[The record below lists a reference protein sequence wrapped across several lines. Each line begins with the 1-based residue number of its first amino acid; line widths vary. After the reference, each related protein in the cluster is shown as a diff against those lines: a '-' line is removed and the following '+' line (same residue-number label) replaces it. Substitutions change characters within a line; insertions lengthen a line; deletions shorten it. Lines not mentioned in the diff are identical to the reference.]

1 MDFKLNKS
9 FHNLFSLARPHKK
22 WLILIGIMILIGS
35 AFEAVGVGSV
45 LPFVELLQ
53 NKESALKYNKYLAKF
68 GFEEQ
73 SYKNILLIISVGFA
87 GIILIKNIFLILTNF
102 IRSFFKNL
110 MQASLSKELFSGYLS
125 REYNFF
131 VITQQGLLIQ
141 RITAMVGQATAALNF
156 LVLIATNL
164 ITVAFIYLVMAAVSL
179 KLTLLVTLLILILS
193 AVAGVVSRYRAYASG
208 KEMVRLETSL
218 YSTAAETIS
227 GMRVIRAFGAEG
239 YVSRKFND
247 LQRRLTRLRIINE
260 TIFSIPSP
268 LIETI
273 LIVGLCSFVI
283 ITAQRTENLM
293 GMLPTFSLFAFG
305 LIRIMQKISPL
316 YSYFMEFANYL
327 PSANLVA
334 ESIYSVPP
342 IVKNDKNI
350 SNPVENIIFRD
361 VTFSYPQDPDKKVLD
376 SVNLTIN
383 KQQFV
388 AIVGHSGSGKSTIMD
403 LILGLYK
410 PDHGEI
416 LINNVSLGSLNIDDW
431 RGRIG
436 YVSQETFLFNGSVKE
451 NIAFATSDIDLN
463 RVEEAAK
470 LANAHEFISRL
481 PNGYDTEVGERGLKL
496 SGGERQRLAI
506 ARALYRNP
514 EIIVLDEATSSLDSK
529 AEKEVQKAIE
539 NLEGEKT
546 LIVVAHRLSTI
557 LKADMIYVIHKGR
570 LIEYGNHQTLLK
582 KQGLYRDLCNR
593 QNIYN

>member
-1 MDFKLNKS
+1 
-9 FHNLFSLARPHKK
+9 
-22 WLILIGIMILIGS
+22 MILIGS

-45 LPFVELLQ
+45 LPFVDLLQ
-53 NKESALKYNKYLAKF
+53 NKESILKYNKYLANL

-73 SYKNILLIISVGFA
+73 NYKNMLLIISIGFA
-87 GIILIKNIFLILTNF
+87 GIILVKNIFLIFTNF
-102 IRSFFKNL
+102 VRSFFKNL
-110 MQASLSKELFSGYLS
+110 MQASLSKALFSSYLS

-164 ITVAFIYLVMAAVSL
+164 ITVAFIYFVMAVVSL
-179 KLTLLVTLLILILS
+179 KLTLLVTLLILVLS

-283 ITAQRTENLM
+283 MISQRTENLM

-334 ESIYSVPP
+334 ESIYSVPIP
-342 IVKNDKNI
+342 AKNGKNI
-350 SNPVENIIFRD
+350 SNPVENIIFKD

-410 PDHGEI
+410 PSHGEI
-416 LINNVSLGSLNIDDW
+416 LINNISLGSLNIDDW
-431 RGRIG
+431 RSRIG

-451 NIAFATSDIDLN
+451 NIAFADSDIDIN
-463 RVEEAAK
+463 RVEQAAK
-470 LANAHEFISRL
+470 MANAHEFISRL

-506 ARALYRNP
+506 ARALYRSP
-514 EIIVLDEATSSLDSK
+514 EIIILDEATSSLDSK

-546 LIVVAHRLSTI
+546 LIAVAHRLSTI

-570 LIEYGNHQTLLK
+570 IVEYGNHQILMK
-582 KQGLYRDLCNR
+582 NQGLYRELCNR

>member
-1 MDFKLNKS
+1 MNKS
-9 FHNLFSLARPHKK
+9 FHNLFSLAKPHKK

-53 NKESALKYNKYLAKF
+53 NKESALKYSTYLTKF

-73 SYKNILLIISVGFA
+73 SYKNMLLIISVGFA
-87 GIILIKNIFLILTNF
+87 GIILAKNIFLILTNF

-110 MQASLSKELFSGYLS
+110 MQASLSKAIFSSYLS

-164 ITVAFIYLVMAAVSL
+164 ITVAFIYFVMAAVSL
-179 KLTLLVTLLILILS
+179 KLTLLVTLLILVLS
-193 AVAGVVSRYRAYASG
+193 AAAGVVSRYRAYASG

-218 YSTAAETIS
+218 YSTAAEAIS

-342 IVKNDKNI
+342 TAKDGKKI
-350 SNPVENIIFRD
+350 SNPVENIIFKN
-361 VTFSYPQDPDKKVLD
+361 VAFSYPQDPDKKVLD

-416 LINNVSLGSLNIDDW
+416 LINNISLNSLNIDNW
-431 RGRIG
+431 RSRIG

-451 NIAFATSDIDLN
+451 NIAFATSDIDIN

-470 LANAHEFISRL
+470 MANAHEFISRL

-514 EIIVLDEATSSLDSK
+514 EIIILDEATSSLDSK

-546 LIVVAHRLSTI
+546 LIAVAHRLSTI

-570 LIEYGNHQTLLK
+570 IVEYGNHRTLLE
-582 KQGLYRDLCNR
+582 KQGLYLDLCNR

>member
-1 MDFKLNKS
+1 MNKS
-9 FHNLFSLARPHKK
+9 FHNLFSLAKPHKK

-53 NKESALKYNKYLAKF
+53 NKESALKYSTYLTKF

-73 SYKNILLIISVGFA
+73 SYKNMLLIVSVGFA
-87 GIILIKNIFLILTNF
+87 GIILAKNIFLILTNF
-102 IRSFFKNL
+102 IRSFFKNI
-110 MQASLSKELFSGYLS
+110 MQASLSKALFSSYLS

-164 ITVAFIYLVMAAVSL
+164 ITVAFIYFVMAAVSL
-179 KLTLLVTLLILILS
+179 KLTLLVTLLILVLS
-193 AVAGVVSRYRAYASG
+193 AAAGVVSRYRAYASG

-260 TIFSIPSP
+260 TIFSIPTP

-334 ESIYSVPP
+334 ESIYSVPAT
-342 IVKNDKNI
+342 VKNGKNI
-350 SNPVENIIFRD
+350 SNPVENIIFKD
-361 VTFSYPQDPDKKVLD
+361 VSFSYPQDPDKKVLD

-403 LILGLYK
+403 LMLGLYK

-431 RGRIG
+431 RSRIG

-451 NIAFATSDIDLN
+451 NIAFATSDIDIN
-463 RVEEAAK
+463 RVEQAAK
-470 LANAHEFISRL
+470 MANAHEFISRL

-514 EIIVLDEATSSLDSK
+514 EIIILDEATSSLDSK

-570 LIEYGNHQTLLK
+570 LIEYGNHQTLME